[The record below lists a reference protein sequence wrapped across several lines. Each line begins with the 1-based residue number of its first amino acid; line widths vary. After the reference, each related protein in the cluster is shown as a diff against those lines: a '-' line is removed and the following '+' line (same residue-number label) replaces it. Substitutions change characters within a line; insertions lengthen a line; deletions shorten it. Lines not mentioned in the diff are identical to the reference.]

1 VNWLININCLIG
13 KSGNW
18 SIIKERCALKMDFS
32 IKENILVDK
41 LIEQALLEDIGTGD
55 ITTESIIPSKLKA
68 KGIIKTSE
76 EGVVAG
82 LDVACLIF
90 QKLDSE
96 IIFQEKI
103 KDGIKVARDKVLAE
117 ITGPARTILKGE
129 RVALNFLQRMSGI
142 ATITSKFCQEVKDLP
157 VRIVDTRKTTPG
169 LRMLEKYA
177 VRMGGGHNHRFGLY
191 DAVLIKDNHIAVA
204 GGIKSAVNSVRKQIS
219 HTVKIEVEVENLS
232 QLQETLEMKVDI
244 IMLDNMNLDTM
255 IEAVKMI
262 KGKALIEA
270 SGGVTLK
277 NVREIAQTGVD
288 LISVGALT
296 HSVKSLDISMEII

>member
-1 VNWLININCLIG
+1 
-13 KSGNW
+13 
-18 SIIKERCALKMDFS
+18 MDFS
-32 IKENILVDK
+32 IKENILIDK
-41 LIEQALLEDIGTGD
+41 IVEQVLLEDIGTGD
-55 ITTESIIPSKLKA
+55 ITSDSIVPYDLKA

-82 LDVACLIF
+82 LDIAHLIF
-90 QKLDSE
+90 KKLDPE

-103 KDGIKVARDKVLAE
+103 KDGVKVARGKVLAE
-117 ITGPARTILKGE
+117 ISGSARTILKGE

-142 ATITSKFCQEVKDLP
+142 ATITSKFCQEVKDFP

-169 LRMLEKYA
+169 LRVLEKYA
-177 VRMGGGHNHRFGLY
+177 VLMGGGYNHRFGLY

-232 QLQETLEMKVDI
+232 QLQEALEMKVDI
-244 IMLDNMNLDTM
+244 VMLDNMELETM
-255 IEAVKMI
+255 KEAVKI
-262 KGKALIEA
+262 VKGKALIEA
-270 SGGVTLK
+270 SGGITLK
-277 NVREIAQTGVD
+277 KVREIAQTGVD

-296 HSVKSLDISMEII
+296 HSVKSLDIGMEIKNVSRIS

>member
-1 VNWLININCLIG
+1 
-13 KSGNW
+13 
-18 SIIKERCALKMDFS
+18 M
-32 IKENILVDK
+32 KENILIDK
-41 LIEQALLEDIGTGD
+41 IIEQALLEDIGTGD
-55 ITTESIIPSKLKA
+55 ITSESIVPYDLKA

-82 LDVACLIF
+82 LDIAYLIF
-90 QKLDSE
+90 KKLDSE

-103 KDGIKVARDKVLAE
+103 KDGTKVTRGKVLAE
-117 ITGPARTILKGE
+117 ISGYARTILKGE

-142 ATITSKFCQEVKDLP
+142 ATITSKFCQQVKDFP
-157 VRIVDTRKTTPG
+157 VRIFDTRKTTPG
-169 LRMLEKYA
+169 LRILEKYA

-219 HTVKIEVEVENLS
+219 HTVKIEVEAENLS
-232 QLQETLEMKVDI
+232 QLQEALKVQVDT
-244 IMLDNMNLDTM
+244 IMLDNMDLETM
-255 IEAVKMI
+255 KEAVKMV
-262 KGKALIEA
+262 KGEALIEA
-270 SGGVTLK
+270 SGGITLEK
-277 NVREIAQTGVD
+277 VREIARTGVD

>member
-1 VNWLININCLIG
+1 
-13 KSGNW
+13 
-18 SIIKERCALKMDFS
+18 MDFS

-41 LIEQALLEDIGTGD
+41 IIEQALLEDIGTGD
-55 ITTESIIPSKLKA
+55 ITTESIIPPNLKA

-82 LDVACLIF
+82 LDIVCLVF
-90 QKLDSE
+90 RKLYSD
-96 IIFQEKI
+96 ITFQEKI
-103 KDGIKVARDKVLAE
+103 KDGAKVARGKVLAE

-142 ATITSKFCQEVKDLP
+142 ATITSKFCQEVKDFP

-169 LRMLEKYA
+169 LRILEKYA
-177 VRMGGGHNHRFGLY
+177 VRMGGGYNHRFGLY

-204 GGIKSAVNSVRKQIS
+204 GGIKLAVNSVRKQIS

-232 QLQETLEMKVDI
+232 QLQEALEMKVDI

-255 IEAVKMI
+255 RKAVKMV
-262 KGKALIEA
+262 KGEALIEA
-270 SGGVTLK
+270 SGGITLEK
-277 NVREIAQTGVD
+277 VRKIAQTGVD
-288 LISVGALT
+288 LISIGALT
-296 HSVKSLDISMEII
+296 HSVKSLDISMEILK

>member
-1 VNWLININCLIG
+1 
-13 KSGNW
+13 
-18 SIIKERCALKMDFS
+18 MDFS
-32 IKENILVDK
+32 TKENILIDK
-41 LIEQALLEDIGTGD
+41 IIEQALLEDIGTGD
-55 ITTESIIPSKLKA
+55 ITTEFIIHPNVKA

-82 LDVACLIF
+82 LDIACLLF
-90 QKLDSE
+90 KKLDSE

-103 KDGIKVARDKVLAE
+103 KDGTKVTRGKVLAK
-117 ITGPARTILKGE
+117 ISGSARTIFKGE

-142 ATITSKFCQEVKDLP
+142 ATITSKFCQQVKDFP
-157 VRIVDTRKTTPG
+157 VRIFDTRKTTPG
-169 LRMLEKYA
+169 LRILEKYA

-232 QLQETLEMKVDI
+232 QFQEALKVQVNI
-244 IMLDNMNLDTM
+244 IMLDNMDLETM
-255 IEAVKMI
+255 KEAVKLV

-270 SGGVTLK
+270 SGGITLEK
-277 NVREIAQTGVD
+277 VKEIAQTGVD

-296 HSVKSLDISMEII
+296 HSVKALDISMEII

>member
-1 VNWLININCLIG
+1 
-13 KSGNW
+13 
-18 SIIKERCALKMDFS
+18 MDFS
-32 IKENILVDK
+32 IKENVLIDK
-41 LIEQALLEDIGTGD
+41 IIEQALLEDIGTGD
-55 ITTESIIPSKLKA
+55 ITTESIIPSNLKA

-82 LDVACLIF
+82 LDIVFLVF
-90 QKLDSE
+90 KKLDSE
-96 IIFQEKI
+96 ICFQSKI
-103 KDGIKVARDKVLAE
+103 KDGNKILPGEILGE

-142 ATITSKFCQEVKDLP
+142 ATITSKFYHEVKDFP
-157 VRIVDTRKTTPG
+157 VRIIDTRKTTPG
-169 LRMLEKYA
+169 LRILEKYA

-232 QLQETLEMKVDI
+232 QLQEALKVQVNI
-244 IMLDNMNLDTM
+244 IMLDNMDLETM
-255 IEAVKMI
+255 KEAVKLV

-270 SGGVTLK
+270 SGGITLEK
-277 NVREIAQTGVD
+277 VKEIAQTGVD

-296 HSVKSLDISMEII
+296 HSVKALDISMEII